1 MYDIKFLWL
10 IGLVFQLRI
19 SQIFQY
25 VQLQL
30 FTTHIQK
37 TFTFQKMS
45 IICGSFLIFQKNNVV
60 FMYFYDL
67 CICMRLSKVV

>member
-1 MYDIKFLWL
+1 MYDIKFLGL

-45 IICGSFLIFQKNNVV
+45 IICG
-60 FMYFYDL
+60 
-67 CICMRLSKVV
+67 